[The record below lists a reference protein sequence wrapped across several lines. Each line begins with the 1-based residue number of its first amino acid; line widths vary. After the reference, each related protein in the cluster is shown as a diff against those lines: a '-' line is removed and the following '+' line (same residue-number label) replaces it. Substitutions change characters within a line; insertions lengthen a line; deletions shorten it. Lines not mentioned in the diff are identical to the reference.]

1 MDDFL
6 EQLAEIL
13 EVDNVNLGDVLVD
26 FDAWDSLSQLS
37 IISFADENYGVQ
49 LTALEL
55 LQSKTIDGLV
65 KLIEDKRNR

>member
-55 LQSKTIDGLV
+55 LQSGTVGGLV